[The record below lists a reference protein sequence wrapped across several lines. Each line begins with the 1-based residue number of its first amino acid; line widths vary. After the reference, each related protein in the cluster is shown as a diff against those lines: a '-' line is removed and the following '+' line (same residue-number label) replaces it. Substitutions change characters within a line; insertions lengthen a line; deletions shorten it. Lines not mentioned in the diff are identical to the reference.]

1 MTTITLKPSAYGL
14 RDELFVNGRLV
25 TCMPRIDSIKKVG
38 AARWEGMANGYAFE
52 IFGGRAAGGTS
63 RDWWVRWDALS
74 KTHRSYVK
82 SATAA
87 VNLIQNA

>member
-14 RDELFVNGRLV
+14 KNELHVNGRLV
-25 TCMPRIDSIKKVG
+25 TCMPRIDSIEKVG
-38 AARWEGMANGYAFE
+38 AGRWEGMAAGYAFE
-52 IFGGRAAGGTS
+52 IFGGYEAGGTS

-74 KTHRSYVK
+74 KDHRSYVK